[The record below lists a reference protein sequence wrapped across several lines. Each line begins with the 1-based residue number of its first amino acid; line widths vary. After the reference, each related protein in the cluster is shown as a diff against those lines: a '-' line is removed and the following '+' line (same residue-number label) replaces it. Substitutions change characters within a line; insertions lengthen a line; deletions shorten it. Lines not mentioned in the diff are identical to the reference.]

1 MRRRRSPACALGREV
16 LHRLVQPH
24 AAAVVLLDPVE
35 YVAEML
41 SFGEVAQFRG
51 QVLLKGLVALFGLAL
66 KGSMDFLGKVTDQY
80 IRHACIMLTFI
91 GGIKRKR
98 RPSRGWIGLRAGR
111 PRRKYG

>member
-1 MRRRRSPACALGREV
+1 M
-16 LHRLVQPH
+16 QPH

-51 QVLLKGLVALFGLAL
+51 QVLLKGLVALCGLAL
-66 KGSMDFLGKVTDQY
+66 KGSVHFLGKVTDQY

-98 RPSRGWIGLRAGR
+98 RPSRGWIGLRVGR
-111 PRRKYG
+111 TFLLMPANVTSCGW

>member
-1 MRRRRSPACALGREV
+1 
-16 LHRLVQPH
+16 LVQTH

-35 YVAEML
+35 YVAELL

-66 KGSMDFLGKVTDQY
+66 KGSMDFLGKVTNEY
-80 IRHACIMLTFI
+80 IRHACIMLTLV

-98 RPSRGWIGLRAGR
+98 HTSRG
-111 PRRKYG
+111 